1 MKWITFVKLLDH
13 NEKLVSYMKYAGYY
27 FDVIYHIICSQNNN
41 IKLNS
46 IYHMTPGRL
55 HMYAN
60 TYEIDA

>member
-1 MKWITFVKLLDH
+1 
-13 NEKLVSYMKYAGYY
+13 MKYAGYY
-27 FDVIYHIICSQNNN
+27 FDVTYHIICSQNNN
-41 IKLNS
+41 IKLDS